1 MRHDTSYIYSAAH
14 KPTHKQG
21 THAQQ
26 LVRTC
31 VDGIHAHPQVLA
43 RIQHPAIVGTTCV
56 CVCVCVCVRVRVCAC
71 VFVNVCLYHTC
82 VRLQAIS
89 YACLY
94 WKSTEVM
101 DTHTQEHTQTS
112 THPHL
117 PPTPPTHTFKQA
129 STHKHIQSQGN
140 TPDQKPLQ
148 NSLSPAE

>member
-1 MRHDTSYIYSAAH
+1 MTHLTSIQPHTNPRTNKAR
-14 KPTHKQG
+14 THSSSYVPVWMVSMLTPKSS
-21 THAQQ
+21 
-26 LVRTC
+26 
-31 VDGIHAHPQVLA
+31 
-43 RIQHPAIVGTTCV
+43 PASSTLRLWVPRV

-117 PPTPPTHTFKQA
+117 PPTPPTHTCKQA